1 MLIFKINIK
10 NLINVKVIWI
20 TYDRKN
26 MCIYKFNHFGL
37 KKIDILIFCFGGNSY
52 EIKP

>member
-10 NLINVKVIWI
+10 NLINVKVMQI

-26 MCIYKFNHFGL
+26 MHIYKFNHFGL
-37 KKIDILIFCFGGNSY
+37 KKNRYFNILFWR
-52 EIKP
+52 